1 MTSRRSLRRG
11 FTLIELLV
19 SISIISVLIAL
30 LMPAM
35 SGSRKEAR
43 KTQCLTRLRE
53 LYAVHAQ
60 YINTEGAFSDLN
72 NDPGEGAWQYNYL
85 IFDGFDFDNN
95 FGPMVGNVKY
105 VEDLSLMYCPVQ
117 RDPFHSLATPQNP
130 WPATQGMDTR
140 AGYARRYHVSGKSL
154 SQMRTKALLADL
166 IHLPSVVESAHAVGV
181 NVAYTDG
188 HAKWVKDPG
197 ILTHND
203 LGHPFDILDNPTVKD
218 IWKALDR
225 AP

>member
-1 MTSRRSLRRG
+1 MSARDGLHRG

-19 SISIISVLIAL
+19 SISIIAILIAI
-30 LMPAM
+30 LMPAL

-60 YINTEGAFSDLN
+60 YMNSESAFPDLN

-85 IFDGFDFDNN
+85 IFDGTDFDNN

-105 VEDLSLMYCPVQ
+105 IEDLTILYCPVQ
-117 RDPFHSLATPQNP
+117 TDPFHSMATPPNP
-130 WPATQGMDTR
+130 WPARPPIDTR
-140 AGYARRYHVSGKSL
+140 SGYGRRFGVSGKSL
-154 SQMRTKALLADL
+154 SQLRTIAFLSEV
-166 IHLPSVVESAHAVGV
+166 IHLPQVVDSAHRTGV

-188 HAKWVKDPG
+188 HAKWVGNPG
-197 ILTHND
+197 LFTRNG
-203 LGHPFDILDNPTVKD
+203 LSSPFDPLDNPVIQKM
-218 IWKALDR
+218 WEYMDR
-225 AP
+225 EQ